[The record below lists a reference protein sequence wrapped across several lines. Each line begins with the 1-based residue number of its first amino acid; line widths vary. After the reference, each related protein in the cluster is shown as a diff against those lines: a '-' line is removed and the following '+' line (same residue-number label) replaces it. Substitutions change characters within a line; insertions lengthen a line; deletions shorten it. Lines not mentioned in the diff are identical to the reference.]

1 VAAIACR
8 LTSGRSWR
16 CILRKERLC
25 SVVTEMSVALVV
37 IGRSPLIAAAPLV
50 PHGACETHNRWT
62 ATHGVPTR
70 WLLGSGIDPHP
81 DVLDIHP
88 RWRVGQYVSY
98 FLERGDGSW
107 TAFTIR
113 IVNRPDDGAWV
124 LIADFKTASGE
135 STAWFG
141 SNPQATAEVVDPVPL
156 SSRWCAGHPHPHPR
170 LSPMIREWHHR
181 WR

>member
-1 VAAIACR
+1 LDGDTWSADA
-8 LTSGRSWR
+8 
-16 CILRKERLC
+16 
-25 SVVTEMSVALVV
+25 
-37 IGRSPLIAAAPLV
+37 
-50 PHGACETHNRWT
+50 
-62 ATHGVPTR
+62 

-156 SSRWCAGHPHPHPR
+156 QQQMVRGSSASTPQALANDPGMASSMAMNLLLVWHFPGAAEAFKAPPR
-170 LSPMIREWHHR
+170 SVRHR
-181 WR
+181 TGIPYRDGGTRIHEAP